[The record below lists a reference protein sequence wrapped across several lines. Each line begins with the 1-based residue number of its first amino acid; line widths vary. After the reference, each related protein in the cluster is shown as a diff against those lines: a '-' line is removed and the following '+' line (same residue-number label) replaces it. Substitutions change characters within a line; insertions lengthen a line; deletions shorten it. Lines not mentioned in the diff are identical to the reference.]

1 MMTKD
6 SAKILKYKRL
16 YQQIE
21 ELTIPVNSPISR
33 MATIS
38 AVLHHKMKGYFW
50 TGFYL
55 LQDGEL
61 LVGPYQGP
69 LACLRLKKDTGVCW
83 ASVNQRKTIVVDDVE
98 EFPGHIACSSLSKS
112 EIVVPV
118 INKDN
123 VLVGV
128 LDVDSREL
136 ANFNEEDRLGLEMIV
151 ELIYK

>member
-1 MMTKD
+1 M
-6 SAKILKYKRL
+6 SAKLSKYQRL
-16 YQQIE
+16 YNQIE
-21 ELTIPVNSPISR
+21 ELTTPVNNPISR

-38 AVLHHKMKGYFW
+38 AILHHKMKGYFW

-55 LQDGEL
+55 LSEGEL

-83 ASVNQRKTIVVDDVE
+83 AGVNTKETVVVEDVE
-98 EFPGHIACSSLSKS
+98 KFPGHIACSSLSKS

-118 INKDN
+118 FNKDN
-123 VLVGV
+123 QVIGV
-128 LDVDSREL
+128 LDVDSRDYS
-136 ANFNEEDRLGLEMIV
+136 NFDQEDKEGLEKIV